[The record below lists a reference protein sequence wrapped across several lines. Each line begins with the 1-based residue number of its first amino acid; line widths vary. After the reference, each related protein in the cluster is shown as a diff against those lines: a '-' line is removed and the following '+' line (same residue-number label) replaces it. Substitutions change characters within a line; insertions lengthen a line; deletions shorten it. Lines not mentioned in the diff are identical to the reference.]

1 MAQLNDARKQ
11 IMDQNAK
18 IQKLKTA
25 VQAAKDQNAAL
36 VAAAQKPQ
44 PPTIVIQQQ
53 QQQQRKVL
61 ESAADTA
68 GTDTLVRMDENC
80 IGVESKELLAALHS
94 ATDKLQKQ
102 YSLLQAVRQREKDLE
117 LRLKNEENK
126 TNMMKAIFQTG
137 LDKIEHKQD
146 WRNTLTM
153 I

>member
-1 MAQLNDARKQ
+1 
-11 IMDQNAK
+11 
-18 IQKLKTA
+18 
-25 VQAAKDQNAAL
+25 
-36 VAAAQKPQ
+36 
-44 PPTIVIQQQ
+44 
-53 QQQQRKVL
+53 
-61 ESAADTA
+61 
-68 GTDTLVRMDENC
+68 MDENC

-146 WRNTLTM
+146 
-153 I
+153 